1 MRGSGFLLAGLMISV
16 ALINYGCS
24 KATAPYSNDPTS
36 TAPLSSTDK
45 AVESASNSF
54 STTLFNQVSAQ
65 NNGKNFFISP
75 LSVSMALAMT
85 LNGAS
90 GQTYKQIQNTL
101 GLAGISNGGINQS
114 YHNLIAMFKALDPNV
129 TFDIANSIWYRNT
142 FPVLD
147 SFVTTNSTY
156 FNAKVTAL
164 NFDSPSAVNTMNGW
178 VNSNTDGL
186 IPGILSGPIPPS
198 AVMYLINALYFHGT
212 WEYKF
217 PYAATKVETF
227 YLAGG
232 KTESDS
238 MMTLNDTLN
247 YYSDQSF
254 TAIEL
259 PYGNGDY
266 SMVVLLPAK
275 AITSGNPIP
284 SLSQGE
290 SNSIF
295 AGFKPKDLDVTV
307 PKFKLCYSINL
318 DSVLSVVGMPDAFEP
333 YEADFSRISSMSGL
347 FISSVIHKTYID
359 VNEAGTKAAAVTSIG
374 IRFTI
379 AMPLPP
385 SFDADRPFIF
395 LIKENHNNTIMFM
408 GAVTQPSAE

>member
-1 MRGSGFLLAGLMISV
+1 MRRLGFLMAGLMIAV
-16 ALINYGCS
+16 AMIDYGCS
-24 KATAPYSNDPTS
+24 KATSPYLNTPTS

-45 AVESASNSF
+45 AVESANNSF

-90 GQTYKQIQNTL
+90 GQTYAQMQNTL
-101 GLAGISNGGINQS
+101 GLTGMSNAEINQS
-114 YHNLIAMFKALDPNV
+114 YQNLIAMFKALDPNV

-156 FNAKVTAL
+156 FNAKVAAL
-164 NFDSPSAVNTMNGW
+164 NFDSPTAVNTINGW

-217 PYAATKVETF
+217 PDAATKFETF

-232 KTESDS
+232 GTESDS

-247 YYSDQSF
+247 YYSDQNF
-254 TAIEL
+254 TAVEL
-259 PYGNGDY
+259 PYGNGGY
-266 SMVVLLPAK
+266 SMVVLLPTI

-284 SLSQGE
+284 PLSQSE
-290 SNSIF
+290 LNSIF
-295 AGFKPKDLDVTV
+295 AGFKPTDLNVTL
-307 PKFKLCYSINL
+307 PKFKLGYSIDL
-318 DSVLSVVGMPDAFEP
+318 DSILAVMGMPDAFVP
-333 YEADFSRISSMSGL
+333 QEADFSRISPQSGL
-347 FISSVIHKTYID
+347 YVTSVLHKTYID

-374 IRFTI
+374 IGMTI
-379 AMPLPP
+379 AMPIPP

>member
-1 MRGSGFLLAGLMISV
+1 MRRFGFLLAGLMITV

-24 KATAPYSNDPTS
+24 KATSPYSNNPAAN
-36 TAPLSSTDK
+36 APLSSTER
-45 AVESASNSF
+45 AVESANNSF

-65 NNGKNFFISP
+65 NHGKNFFISP

-90 GQTYKQIQNTL
+90 GQTYTQMQNTL
-101 GLAGISNGGINQS
+101 GLSGMSNAEINQS
-114 YHNLIAMFKALDPNV
+114 YQNLIAMFKTLDPNV
-129 TFDIANSIWYRNT
+129 TFNIANSIWYRNT

-156 FNAKVTAL
+156 FNAKVAAL
-164 NFDSPSAVNTMNGW
+164 NFDSPSAVNTINGW

-186 IPGILSGPIPPS
+186 IPGILSGPIPPG
-198 AVMYLINALYFHGT
+198 AMMYLINALYFHGT

-217 PYAATKVETF
+217 PYAATKFETF

-232 KTESDS
+232 GTESDS

-247 YYSDQSF
+247 YYSDQNF
-254 TAIEL
+254 TAVEL

-266 SMVVLLPAK
+266 SMVVLLPTN

-284 SLSQGE
+284 PLSQSE
-290 SNSIF
+290 LNSIF
-295 AGFKPKDLDVTV
+295 AGFKPTDLNVTL
-307 PKFKLCYSINL
+307 PKFKLGYSINL
-318 DSVLSVVGMPDAFEP
+318 DSVLAVMGMPDAFEP
-333 YEADFSRISSMSGL
+333 YEANFSRISPMSGL

-374 IRFTI
+374 VGMAI
-379 AMPLPP
+379 AVPIPP